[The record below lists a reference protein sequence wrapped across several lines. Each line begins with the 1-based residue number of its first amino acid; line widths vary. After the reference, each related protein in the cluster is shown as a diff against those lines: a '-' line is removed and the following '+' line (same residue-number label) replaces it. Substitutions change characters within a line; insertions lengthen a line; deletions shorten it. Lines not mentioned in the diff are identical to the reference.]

1 MKASKIYLEAAKL
14 IDRKFTMYSCNA
26 IDVVEKPRDR
36 RKGLSS
42 GYGRLMG
49 FNDEFDFYLAHGLA
63 GPTNIAARKH
73 RVLLLLLASAI
84 SKSEGL

>member
-36 RKGLSS
+36 RNGLSS
-42 GYGRLMG
+42 GYGRFMG
-49 FNDEFDFYLAHGLA
+49 FND
-63 GPTNIAARKH
+63 
-73 RVLLLLLASAI
+73 
-84 SKSEGL
+84 